1 MPKWFNGLNVVMLGA
16 ALTFASVARA
26 DSNDPWQV
34 SDKPAPMSLH
44 NTHQSPPITAGS
56 FDDEPA
62 PDMND
67 DAPMATDSYDDTSS
81 TTSSHEPILWEGFL
95 YGDQHF
101 RDKPR
106 PIGSPLYFEDPFINS
121 DLRPIYLWHKF
132 PGGSALRG
140 GQLSVYAMQARLA
153 LTDRLQLIATSDG
166 YSRLDAGI
174 IPKDGGWNDIALGLK
189 YALWVDH
196 DSDFILS
203 SGLRW
208 KLSNGHNLTLQG
220 GVDEL
225 SPFLTMYKGCGKW
238 NTILDVVYRLPTD
251 WDQGNSLLSWD
262 AHVSYELF
270 DDFFP
275 LIEVH
280 GVHYLTD
287 GDRLPLDVGG
297 LDYANIGSND
307 VAGQSV
313 FWGGVGFRWNL
324 AEHVQFGA
332 AYEFPLQNPDNNDI
346 FDQRVTTS
354 FVFTF

>member
-1 MPKWFNGLNVVMLGA
+1 MHYRFNGLKFTSLLVVFA
-16 ALTFASVARA
+16 ALTTVHA
-26 DSNDPWQV
+26 DQNDPWTV
-34 SDKPAPMSLH
+34 SRGSKPMSLSV
-44 NTHQSPPITAGS
+44 NDSAATRPISAGTFEDEDTTEADYEDTATVS
-56 FDDEPA
+56 SNEPL
-62 PDMND
+62 
-67 DAPMATDSYDDTSS
+67 
-81 TTSSHEPILWEGFL
+81 LWDGFL

-121 DLRPIYLWHKF
+121 DLRPLFLWHKF

-140 GQLSVYAMQARLA
+140 GQLSVYALQARVA
-153 LTDRLQLIATSDG
+153 LTERLQLIATSDG
-166 YSRLDAGI
+166 YSRLEAGI
-174 IPKDGGWNDIALGLK
+174 IPEEGGWNDIALGLK

-203 SGLRW
+203 GGLRW
-208 KLSNGHNLTLQG
+208 KMSNGHNLTLHG

-238 NTILDVVYRLPTD
+238 HTMMDIVYRLPTD
-251 WDQGNSLLSWD
+251 WSQGNSLLSWD

-280 GVHYLTD
+280 GVHYLTN

-324 AEHVQFGA
+324 AEHLQFGA

-354 FVFTF
+354 FVITF